1 MAHIMAVGR
10 VHVETTNQN
19 FLYLPRIGLPSCNH
33 RPFSPGWVLLDA
45 RGNAGHRSL
54 ECDHSGLPPYH
65 LGLRNNPVPIRL
77 SSMIPHE
84 PFFSFQSKKTN
95 DNVNPKPSTL
105 GIFTPFPQG
114 LPSWCR
120 GCVGWQVAWITWN
133 FNYNVNCPDF
143 RCQACILDLSSDYSQ
158 FKIGCWTYVCAFQ
171 IIDAWLHIVIYDY
184 IPRGSMYGIF
194 TYIDP

>member
-1 MAHIMAVGR
+1 MPATEAWNV
-10 VHVETTNQN
+10 TTQGFHHTIWDFAITPCLFVCLPWSPMSH
-19 FLYLPRIGLPSCNH
+19 FLAFNR
-33 RPFSPGWVLLDA
+33 
-45 RGNAGHRSL
+45 
-54 ECDHSGLPPYH
+54 
-65 LGLRNNPVPIRL
+65 
-77 SSMIPHE
+77 
-84 PFFSFQSKKTN
+84 KKTN

-105 GIFTPFPQG
+105 GMFTPFPQG

-194 TYIDP
+194 TYIDPQSNLK